1 MIWWKVLFQWCSE
14 FSLIFP
20 KTHTERK
27 RKCFFQLRDLVSYWL
42 QINNNIEILT
52 KRIWSFE
59 ATTATTMMARLTAA
73 ATDWTITTT
82 TSSFT
87 LLSPSTTTKNGC
99 LLNLRTHSHISS
111 HNDGKCV
118 KKNTLSV
125 DGLTMRMMK
134 YKRVNT
140 NIMHRQRS
148 EHGPTWWW
156 CLQVKCQTIQHF
168 LQLNIPFDLLD
179 RLPFWLCDLPRLLS
193 HNQYLVCS
201 SGRKIYYAVRIGCV
215 WEKRDQRALLLYGLS

>member
-1 MIWWKVLFQWCSE
+1 MCEKI
-14 FSLIFP
+14 
-20 KTHTERK
+20 
-27 RKCFFQLRDLVSYWL
+27 
-42 QINNNIEILT
+42 
-52 KRIWSFE
+52 
-59 ATTATTMMARLTAA
+59 
-73 ATDWTITTT
+73 
-82 TSSFT
+82 
-87 LLSPSTTTKNGC
+87 
-99 LLNLRTHSHISS
+99 
-111 HNDGKCV
+111 
-118 KKNTLSV
+118 TLSV

-179 RLPFWLCDLPRLLS
+179 RLPFWLCDLPRLIS

-215 WEKRDQRALLLYGLS
+215 WEKRDQRALLLYGLSKNSVKQQAIRLHWCRTLINLTLILTHHIASRIRSPSHRENNHQIEWRLFNIGITVRTVNRFVVLLHGASHTQT

>member
-1 MIWWKVLFQWCSE
+1 MCEKI
-14 FSLIFP
+14 
-20 KTHTERK
+20 
-27 RKCFFQLRDLVSYWL
+27 
-42 QINNNIEILT
+42 
-52 KRIWSFE
+52 
-59 ATTATTMMARLTAA
+59 
-73 ATDWTITTT
+73 
-82 TSSFT
+82 
-87 LLSPSTTTKNGC
+87 
-99 LLNLRTHSHISS
+99 
-111 HNDGKCV
+111 
-118 KKNTLSV
+118 TLSV

-179 RLPFWLCDLPRLLS
+179 RLPFWLCDLPRLIS

-215 WEKRDQRALLLYGLS
+215 WEKRDQRALLLYGLSKNSVKQQAIRLHWCRTLINLTLILTHHIASEYVLHRTEKTTIKSNEDCLILVSQYVLWTDLSFSFTEHRILKRKKEERTTLIITGTLNQKNAIEWNTSWVL